1 MFEYLFSDIER
12 LIGLYFIITEFILLT
27 LFFLIGENV
36 TLKRQMKSMRRGKR
50 VARSEKESYR
60 HR

>member
-12 LIGLYFIITEFILLT
+12 LIGIYFIITEFILLT
-27 LFFLIGENV
+27 LFFLIGENI
-36 TLKRQMKSMRRGKR
+36 TLKRQMKSMRREKR